1 MTVSVDHKLDGRE
14 LETWN
19 SYLMAT
25 RLLLEKLDHTLSDE
39 VGLSLPDFIVLFKL
53 SQNGDEGTRMSEL
66 ADAGVF
72 SRSRISHAFRRLE
85 DEGWVERR
93 ACPTDR
99 RGSFGYLTDP
109 GREKLAHAES
119 IHTDA
124 IRRYFLDPVGDS
136 HVVVRSVSD
145 SMTIAL
151 GGQPNDSAC

>member
-1 MTVSVDHKLDGRE
+1 MTVSIDHKLAGQE

-39 VGLSLPDFIVLFKL
+39 AGLSLPDFIVLFRL

-72 SRSRISHAFRRLE
+72 SRSRISHAVRRLE
-85 DEGWVERR
+85 NEGWVERR

-99 RGSFGYLTDP
+99 RGSFGYLTDL
-109 GREKLAHAES
+109 GRQKLARAES
-119 IHTDA
+119 IHTDV
-124 IRRYFLDPVGDS
+124 IRRYFLEPVGDS
-136 HVVVRSVSD
+136 HLVVKNVSD
-145 SMTIAL
+145 SITIAL
-151 GGQPNDSAC
+151 GGQPNDPAC